1 MKANKGSAQRPHDT
15 SALPVPYS
23 LEARYGS
30 GHDRALVLGGGGIFF
45 IAWQVSYMHELATR
59 GVDLAKASLITGT
72 SAGSVVAAILAGG
85 RLELARRQI
94 AVLARVPTLVAAMAP
109 AEDLRPSQT
118 RALDLFRNATDADPD
133 TIRHIGHAALAA
145 DAAPAGKIRRS
156 VAGVLAMRKWP
167 APSLHIATVDTYTGE
182 RLVVR
187 HDSGVSVAAAA
198 AASSSVPGLFS
209 PQPLVDRRCMDGGV
223 SGTGTNG
230 DLAVGARAVLVLS
243 LGANAPKGEAMMTI
257 APDSVDTEVAAMRAA
272 GGEVLVRGPLEM
284 DLATL
289 MDPASIPAAVAM
301 GQEQAVSDAAA
312 IAAIWGANTDV

>member
-1 MKANKGSAQRPHDT
+1 MTSTQLPDGAQSPTDHLAHPFDLT
-15 SALPVPYS
+15 
-23 LEARYGS
+23 ARYGN
-30 GHDRALVLGGGGIFF
+30 GHDRAVVLGGGGIFF
-45 IAWQVSYMHELATR
+45 IAWQVAYLHELGER

-85 RLELARRQI
+85 RLEVARRQI

-109 AEDLRPSQT
+109 AADLQPSQT
-118 RALDLFRNATDADPD
+118 RALELFRNATDADPV
-133 TIRHIGHAALAA
+133 TIKHIGHAALAA
-145 DAAPAGKIRRS
+145 DAAPPAKIRRS

-187 HDSGVSVAAAA
+187 ADSGIPVSAAA

-209 PQPLVDRRCMDGGV
+209 PQPIADRRCMDGGV

-230 DLAVGARAVLVLS
+230 DLAVGARAVLLLS

-257 APDSVDTEVAAMRAA
+257 APDSVDSEVAAMRAA
-272 GGEVLVRGPLEM
+272 GGEVLVRGPLEL
-284 DLATL
+284 DLTTL

-301 GQEQAVSDAAA
+301 GQEQAAGDAAD
-312 IAAIWGANTDV
+312 IAAIWGAGTDA